1 MQNANSGSI
10 LTKVLISL
18 VAAGAVALLVGR
30 WVATREAHLVISE
43 PAKAVDIAT
52 MQAEAERGEATAQF
66 NLGSLYARG
75 LAVTQSYTL
84 AAKWYR
90 LAADQGQ
97 AAAELAL
104 GELYEVG
111 QGVKRDES
119 EAAKWYHLAAE
130 QGNPGAQYSLAA
142 LYVLG
147 KGVTADAAEAI
158 KWYRLAADQGDALA
172 QFNLGMRYHEGRGI
186 AAEPVQA
193 YQWLSLAAA
202 QGITDAAQARDALKG
217 TMTRDQLAEG
227 QRRAS
232 TFTPKKISA
241 KTPSR

>member
-43 PAKAVDIAT
+43 PAKAVDIAA

-66 NLGSLYARG
+66 NLGSLNAKG
-75 LAVTQSYTL
+75 LTVTQSYTL
-84 AAKWYR
+84 AA
-90 LAADQGQ
+90 
-97 AAAELAL
+97 
-104 GELYEVG
+104 
-111 QGVKRDES
+111 
-119 EAAKWYHLAAE
+119 
-130 QGNPGAQYSLAA
+130 
-142 LYVLG
+142 
-147 KGVTADAAEAI
+147 

-172 QFNLGMRYHEGRGI
+172 QFNLGMRYYEGRGI

-241 KTPSR
+241 KTP